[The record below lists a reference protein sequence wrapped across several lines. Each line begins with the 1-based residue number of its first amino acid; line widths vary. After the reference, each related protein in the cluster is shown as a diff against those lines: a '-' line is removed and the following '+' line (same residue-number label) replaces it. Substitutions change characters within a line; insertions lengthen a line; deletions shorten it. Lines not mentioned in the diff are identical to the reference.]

1 VEENTFDAQVTWVQ
15 GLQFVGRAATPGPTV
30 VFDGEAAHGGSDCGL
45 RPVAAL
51 LSSLAACTGMDVIS
65 ILQKK
70 RQRVTGLTINVKA
83 TRAEE
88 YPKAVLK
95 AELEYVVRGYDVAP
109 EAVARAIELSQT
121 KYCAVAA
128 SLKGEVV
135 TTYRIEPE
143 TV

>member
-30 VFDGEAAHGGSDCGL
+30 VFDGEPTHGGSDCGL

-51 LSSLAACTGMDVIS
+51 LTSLAACTGMDVIS
-65 ILQKK
+65 ILKKK

-83 TRAEE
+83 TRAQEP
-88 YPKAVLK
+88 PKSVLK

-121 KYCAVAA
+121 KYCSVSA
-128 SLKGEVV
+128 SLKGEIV

>member
-1 VEENTFDAQVTWVQ
+1 MAENAFDAQVTWVQ
-15 GLQFVGRAATPGPTV
+15 GLQFVGRMAAAGPTV
-30 VFDGEAAHGGSDCGL
+30 VFDGEPASGGSDCGL

-51 LSSLAACTGMDVIS
+51 LCSLAACSGMDVIS
-65 ILQKK
+65 ILRKK
-70 RQRVTGLTINVKA
+70 RQRVTGFCVNVKA
-83 TRAEE
+83 TRAQE
-88 YPKAVLK
+88 YPKWVMK

-135 TTYRIEPE
+135 TSYRIEPE